1 LMSGFASAQNSKT
14 IADIKTEI
22 ISSMEKDGYLSQK
35 MAGEVS
41 QKYITEADKTTVSK
55 PMTMGASQVEQA
67 QAKAKQSASWKDY
80 LSWINFVKVLGV
92 ICLLIAFSG
101 MIKKVIAGLWVF
113 IAAVPMILYQ
123 AVFLGVGI
131 VGIFR
136 PDLISVSQQFYVALF
151 FAFANLIVIGWII
164 STHKKIE
171 EFIAKLFKLGIPP
184 SCLASFYGMIYFAAL
199 AYFYQSS
206 IFGFFAAVCLSGV
219 FSFGLYYM
227 PGVLYL
233 NFKESMLPAV
243 VFGHLAVLAIYT
255 FMFKTHPEYTMFF
268 DAGIQYYCTVA
279 LAVGLQFDAS
289 NFKSL
294 ALNGSLQSLKDGDF
308 LASNHYIVKA
318 DITRSQKIINNNL
331 GKTDLELVCE
341 KKNAYMSI
349 VGKNKDLFKS
359 VIETTSTNN
368 QLSFQL
374 FSKPFV
380 EFIEATLLVEE
391 EAKIKVFTNEEIG
404 LMEEILSVRGH
415 NLELETAKKKC
426 LRSINQRDVE
436 NYADVKSHSHTSL
449 SFIGLLDR
457 EVINR
462 FENQRKEKSREH
474 VKFFKD
480 ANHTLEDCLEYLE
493 NNPLNS
499 REYLKGY
506 KNKVVEALKEKILSS
521 ANERLNYKS
530 EQKEEL
536 LSGIK
541 EITDNLN
548 EGTDIIFTKEDM
560 RLSASKF
567 GSRKALAKLINGKEP
582 RDGQRSENLSI
593 IIGILSLANLC
604 GAKLIMKS
612 KMAKGYIDEKREV
625 SELTEEDIKYF
636 KEQEDKSR
644 RVKA

>member
-1 LMSGFASAQNSKT
+1 MCYNIFIKSPMESQLFKILTFIKILFISSILLMSGFASAQNSKT
-14 IADIKTEI
+14 IADIKTEL

-101 MIKKVIAGLWVF
+101 MIKKIIAGLWVF

-279 LAVGLQFDAS
+279 LAVGL
-289 NFKSL
+289 
-294 ALNGSLQSLKDGDF
+294 
-308 LASNHYIVKA
+308 
-318 DITRSQKIINNNL
+318 
-331 GKTDLELVCE
+331 
-341 KKNAYMSI
+341 I
-349 VGKNKDLFKS
+349 VGASPFYKKDSAIGYGVLF
-359 VIETTSTNN
+359 VI
-368 QLSFQL
+368 L
-374 FSKPFV
+374 FFAASYGFHLYGMP
-380 EFIEATLLVEE
+380 
-391 EAKIKVFTNEEIG
+391 
-404 LMEEILSVRGH
+404 
-415 NLELETAKKKC
+415 
-426 LRSINQRDVE
+426 
-436 NYADVKSHSHTSL
+436 
-449 SFIGLLDR
+449 
-457 EVINR
+457 
-462 FENQRKEKSREH
+462 
-474 VKFFKD
+474 
-480 ANHTLEDCLEYLE
+480 
-493 NNPLNS
+493 
-499 REYLKGY
+499 
-506 KNKVVEALKEKILSS
+506 VVS
-521 ANERLNYKS
+521 
-530 EQKEEL
+530 
-536 LSGIK
+536 
-541 EITDNLN
+541 
-548 EGTDIIFTKEDM
+548 
-560 RLSASKF
+560 
-567 GSRKALAKLINGKEP
+567 
-582 RDGQRSENLSI
+582 SI
-593 IIGILSLANLC
+593 IIAFFILFILEW
-604 GAKLIMKS
+604 I
-612 KMAKGYIDEKREV
+612 GYIGYKSGMIMGTAIIGGALYATAMLMEKYG
-625 SELTEEDIKYF
+625 SMLILTMN
-636 KEQEDKSR
+636 
-644 RVKA
+644 